1 MSTEIATLEQVHE
14 IEPELAQYVKPELLS
29 GETMNIGLFV
39 MNILKA
45 KADNKGSE
53 ALRSMGFVS
62 SANVK
67 LDELVKKFHGDE
79 TESMYREKY
88 FDKYPNCIF
97 LPKGAADYLVD
108 KFGMRVDIAQN
119 YRGAVPEGVAQLL
132 SNFKLD
138 DEDAA
143 GHYDYWFSY
152 FLGRPPSPDEPQ
164 TVHDAR
170 VYVNKVFG
178 ENVAAMLEDNHKNIG
193 IFLYAKDGM
202 LGKSATESGIARA
215 FAMAVQSIRIDKAFA
230 RELARHVAS
239 DSFDEVDAFIKGNA
253 LFREEDKSTIAAQR
267 RDMKAMQSGYF
278 VLAPKESFLPDAP
291 FETRMHLN
299 TQHINSVLTGDRQR
313 REQEEAARLERI
325 ARDPVVMRIVK
336 GGYLCIAAW
345 ADEAKQI
352 HDICEELR
360 LV

>member
-1 MSTEIATLEQVHE
+1 MSTEIATLERVHE

-29 GETMNIGLFV
+29 GETMNIGMFV

-53 ALRSMGFVS
+53 ALKSMGFVS

-67 LDELVKKFHGDE
+67 LDELVKTFHGNE

-97 LPKGAADYLVD
+97 LPKGAADYLVE

-119 YRGAVPEGVAQLL
+119 YRGAVPEGVAQVL
-132 SNFKLD
+132 NEFKLD

-143 GHYDYWFSY
+143 GQYDYWFSY
-152 FLGRPPSPDEPQ
+152 FLGRPPSQGEPQ
-164 TVHDAR
+164 TVQEAR
-170 VYVNKVFG
+170 VYVAKVFG
-178 ENVAAMLEDNHKNIG
+178 ENAVAVLEDNHKNIG
-193 IFLYAKDGM
+193 IALYAKEGM
-202 LGKSATESGIARA
+202 LGKTAIESCIARA
-215 FAMAVQSIRIDKAFA
+215 FTMTVQSIRID
-230 RELARHVAS
+230 RELTRFGLT
-239 DSFDEVDAFIKGNA
+239 DSFAEADALIRDNSF
-253 LFREEDKSTIAAQR
+253 FREADKPTIAAQR
-267 RDMKAMQSGYF
+267 RDMKAVQSGYF
-278 VLAPKESFLPDAP
+278 VLAPRESFLPDAP
-291 FETRMHLN
+291 FEERMHLN
-299 TQHINSVLTGDRQR
+299 TQHLNSILTGDRQR

-325 ARDPVVMRIVK
+325 ARDPVVMRVVK